1 MHAPQGPLGG
11 TARPTAERPGD
22 STPGARA
29 GRGRLEGRLP
39 LPRLTLR
46 HGAVRPDPRPEA
58 RPEAP
63 RSLSASAADT
73 DTDTVVESQ
82 DVEEGDM
89 DWRAVG
95 LFGAGLALGALLGAG
110 TALLMAPA
118 SGFETRMR
126 LARGARRAS
135 RQAAD
140 RWESLEDRAR
150 LAARQGKKRL
160 ARRLTIARWRAQDA
174 WERKRY
180 GDA

>member
-11 TARPTAERPGD
+11 TPRPTAERADDAAATGTT
-22 STPGARA
+22 STGRTS
-29 GRGRLEGRLP
+29 RGRPDGRLP

-46 HGAVRPDPRPEA
+46 HGTVARGESPRA
-58 RPEAP
+58 
-63 RSLSASAADT
+63 LSASTAER
-73 DTDTVVESQ
+73 TVASDEG
-82 DVEEGDM
+82 GDM

-126 LARGARRAS
+126 LARAGRHAS
-135 RQAAD
+135 RRAAD
-140 RWESLEDRAR
+140 RWDSLEDRAR
-150 LAARQGKKRL
+150 QAARQGKRQL
-160 ARRLTIARWRAQDA
+160 ARRLTMARWRAQDA

-180 GDA
+180 GDV

>member
-1 MHAPQGPLGG
+1 MHAPQGPLGA
-11 TARPTAERPGD
+11 TARPTAERSGD
-22 STPGARA
+22 STPGGRA
-29 GRGRLEGRLP
+29 GRGRFEGRLP

-46 HGAVRPDPRPEA
+46 HGVARPGP

-63 RSLSASAADT
+63 RSLAST
-73 DTDTVVESQ
+73 DAGAGLDHEET
-82 DVEEGDM
+82 EGDV

-118 SGFETRMR
+118 TGFETRMR
-126 LARGARRAS
+126 LARGARRAG
-135 RQAAD
+135 REAAD
-140 RWESLEDRAR
+140 RWETLEDRAR

-160 ARRLTIARWRAQDA
+160 ARRLTLARWRAQDA

>member
-11 TARPTAERPGD
+11 PARPTAERSGD
-22 STPGARA
+22 PAAGGRA

-46 HGAVRPDPRPEA
+46 HGAVRADA

-63 RSLSASAADT
+63 RSLSATA
-73 DTDTVVESQ
+73 VEPEV
-82 DVEEGDM
+82 DNEEGDI

-95 LFGAGLALGALLGAG
+95 LFGAGLALGALIGAG

-118 SGFETRMR
+118 TGFETRMR
-126 LARGARRAS
+126 LARGARRAG
-135 RQAAD
+135 RQAAG

-160 ARRLTIARWRAQDA
+160 ARRLTMARWRAQDA

-180 GDA
+180 GEA

>member
-11 TARPTAERPGD
+11 TAQPTAERSGE
-22 STPGARA
+22 TTTGGRA
-29 GRGRLEGRLP
+29 GRGRVEGRLP

-46 HGAVRPDPRPEA
+46 HGAVRPEP

-63 RSLSASAADT
+63 RSLSATAAEPSVDS
-73 DTDTVVESQ
+73 EAGS
-82 DVEEGDM
+82 EAGDI

-95 LFGAGLALGALLGAG
+95 LFGAGLTLGALLGAG

-118 SGFETRMR
+118 TGFETRMR
-126 LARGARRAS
+126 LARGARRAG

-160 ARRLTIARWRAQDA
+160 ARRLTMARWRAQDA

-180 GDA
+180 GDR

>member
-11 TARPTAERPGD
+11 TPRPTAERSGE
-22 STPGARA
+22 SRTAGTAGTAGTTGTTGTTGAD
-29 GRGRLEGRLP
+29 GRLP
-39 LPRLTLR
+39 PPRLTLR
-46 HGAVRPDPRPEA
+46 HGAAARSAA

-63 RSLSASAADT
+63 RRLSAAPDVPEPAD
-73 DTDTVVESQ
+73 
-82 DVEEGDM
+82 EGGEV

-95 LFGAGLALGALLGAG
+95 LFGAGVALGALLGAG
-110 TALLMAPA
+110 AALLMAPA

-126 LARGARRAS
+126 LARGARRA
-135 RQAAD
+135 RHQAAD

-150 LAARQGKKRL
+150 HAARQGKRRL
-160 ARRLTIARWRAQDA
+160 ARRLTMARWRAQDA

>member
-11 TARPTAERPGD
+11 SARPTAERSGE
-22 STPGARA
+22 STTGERPGAG

-46 HGAVRPDPRPEA
+46 QGAVRPEP

-63 RSLSASAADT
+63 RSVAATGAEPDV
-73 DTDTVVESQ
+73 TVDGGE
-82 DVEEGDM
+82 M

-118 SGFETRMR
+118 TGFETRMR
-126 LARGARRAS
+126 LARGARRVS
-135 RQAAD
+135 RSAAN
-140 RWESLEDRAR
+140 RWDSLEDRAR
-150 LAARQGKKRL
+150 LATRQGKKRL
-160 ARRLTIARWRAQDA
+160 ARRLTMARWRAQDA